1 LKKFKS
7 LIELI
12 IQVIQEGQNM
22 KTLRISDDVHQKL
35 TALLGELTAQT
46 SRLQTYQDAIEAL
59 LNQSVILPPEL
70 LREVDAF
77 IEKNR
82 HKGYTRREEF
92 IRQAVRFFL
101 RWESS
106 EYEYIEIPKEK
117 YDKLNE
123 AVKEMGMPYY
133 NAAEF
138 IEDQIDKVLE
148 QYEKL
153 IKEEK

>member
-1 LKKFKS
+1 
-7 LIELI
+7 
-12 IQVIQEGQNM
+12 M

-46 SRLQTYQDAIEAL
+46 SRLQTYQDAIEAM

-77 IEKNR
+77 IEKNK

-92 IRQAVRFFL
+92 IRQAIRFFL
-101 RWESS
+101 KWESE

-123 AVKEMGMPYY
+123 AVKKMRMPYY

-138 IEDQIDKVLE
+138 IEDQINTALE

-153 IKEEK
+153 TGEEK